1 MDQIREPRNDAEARR
16 RTRFTRLPDRIRIED
31 TVEERPAAPRASADA
46 AVTPDWW
53 LARMGGV

>member
-1 MDQIREPRNDAEARR
+1 MDQIREPGNEAEPRR
-16 RTRFTRLPDRIRIED
+16 RTRFSHLPDRIRIED

-53 LARMGGV
+53 LIRMGGV